1 MATKKAATTKK
12 SGKKTKKP
20 ETVVVEESIVSLEEP
35 ASEGSETLA
44 TADVD
49 DQIELGNEVLAA
61 VNNSLTSMSAR
72 GVSPEKVEAAFYLA
86 FQFAFC
92 DFLRVTG
99 FKFDQ
104 AVLDLR
110 EMYDR
115 EVVQQSEAS

>member
-1 MATKKAATTKK
+1 MATKKATTKK
-12 SGKKTKKP
+12 AASKKVKKP
-20 ETVVVEESIVSLEEP
+20 EIVVEESIVAVDAP
-35 ASEGSETLA
+35 SEGVSESLA
-44 TADVD
+44 NSDVD
-49 DQIELGNEVLAA
+49 EQIELGNEVLAA
-61 VNNSLTSMSAR
+61 VNNCLASMSAR
-72 GVSPEKVEAAFYLA
+72 GVSPEKVEASFYLA